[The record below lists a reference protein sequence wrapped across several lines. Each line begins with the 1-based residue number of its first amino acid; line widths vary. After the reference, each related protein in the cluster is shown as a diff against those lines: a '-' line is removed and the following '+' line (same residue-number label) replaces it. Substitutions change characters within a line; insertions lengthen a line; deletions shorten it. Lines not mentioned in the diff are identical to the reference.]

1 MKTRKTEEIDLWLL
15 EEFEKEEDL
24 VSYLQCKYGELSA
37 QILDAIKDRARQ
49 LED

>member
-1 MKTRKTEEIDLWLL
+1 MKTRKVEDIDLWLL

-24 VSYLQCKYGELSA
+24 ISYLQCKYGALSA

-49 LED
+49 LEY